1 MSTDHSRG
9 ALLVAARNP
18 TAPRTGRIAV
28 LETAVRSLQSAGWTV
43 TVAALTDEDGPDEW
57 CDAQVVRIATMSLPR
72 TMAAAGRALATRR
85 CLNEAVFDSVTI
97 REHVGRVARECG
109 AAFVVADTMRTV
121 AAAGAT
127 GLPVVAHLDDLLSLR
142 YASKDFAEG
151 NTSVL
156 GYMAGRFPPS
166 LLPPLEWA
174 TRRALGLEARR
185 AVEREVHITRTVA
198 VTALTGADEARHLAD
213 RSGALVETLPMAVA
227 TRDPV
232 DPAAADGTRAVF
244 LGVLHYGPNVAALR
258 HLRDEVLPLLRADG
272 LDLHVDV
279 IGHAPEGTTQE
290 FPRESFTFLGY
301 VDDLREA
308 LSGHR
313 MFLSPVLSGTGVKT
327 KVLDGMSVGLP
338 VVATSL
344 GVAGVPVT
352 DGSDAL
358 VGDSPREFAAH
369 VRALHDDPER
379 AARIGAAGRELL
391 ATRMHPDMV
400 ADAWAAVA
408 RRAVATPEDRR

>member
-1 MSTDHSRG
+1 MSNDHPRG

-28 LETAVRSLQSAGWTV
+28 LETAVRSLQSAGRTV
-43 TVAALTDEDGPDEW
+43 TVAALTDEAGPDEW
-57 CDAQVVRIATMSLPR
+57 CGARVVRIPTMSLPR
-72 TMAAAGRALATRR
+72 TVVAAGRALATRR
-85 CLNEAVFDSVTI
+85 CLNEAVFDSREI
-97 REHVGRVARECG
+97 RERVAAVARECG
-109 AAFVVADTMRTV
+109 AGFVVADTMRTV
-121 AAAGAT
+121 AAAEAT

-142 YASKDFAEG
+142 YASKEFAEG
-151 NTSVL
+151 NASVL

-185 AVEREVHITRTVA
+185 AVAREVHISRTVA

-213 RSGALVETLPMAVA
+213 RSDRPVETLPMAVA
-227 TRDPV
+227 PREPV
-232 DPAAADGTRAVF
+232 DPRSAEAARAVF

-279 IGHAPEGTTQE
+279 IGHAPEGTTEE
-290 FPRESFTFLGY
+290 FAGEGFTFLGY
-301 VDDLREA
+301 VDDLRAA
-308 LSGHR
+308 LAGHR

-352 DGSDAL
+352 DGVEAL
-358 VGDSPREFAAH
+358 VGDTPRAFADH
-369 VRALHDDPER
+369 VRALHDDPDLAE
-379 AARIGAAGRELL
+379 RIGTAGRELL
-391 ATRMHPDMV
+391 ATRMHPDLV

-408 RRAVATPEDRR
+408 RRALAPKDAR